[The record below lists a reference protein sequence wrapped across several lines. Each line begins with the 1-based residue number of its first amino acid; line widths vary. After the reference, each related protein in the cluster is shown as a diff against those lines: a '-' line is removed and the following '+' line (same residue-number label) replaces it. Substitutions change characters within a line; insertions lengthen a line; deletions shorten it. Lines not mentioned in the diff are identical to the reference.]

1 MNNIQSTKRD
11 LYYTKDHEW
20 IDFQGIIAYIGIC
33 KFKLTGFKQI
43 QRINFNEAVGF
54 KKQGDVIATIIFND
68 YAIEAHMPVEG
79 KILSVNNK
87 LLTGNLNILM
97 DCSES
102 SAWIALIEASDPLE
116 RNDLLLPKQYQ
127 INGKSKYAKQ

>member
-1 MNNIQSTKRD
+1 MNIIQPTKRE
-11 LYYTKDHEW
+11 LYYSKDHEW

-43 QRINFNEAVGF
+43 QTINFREALGF
-54 KKQGDVIATIIFND
+54 KRQGDVIATIKYND

-79 KILSVNNK
+79 KVLSVNNK
-87 LLTGNLNILM
+87 LTSGNLNILL

-102 SAWIALIEASDPLE
+102 SAWIALIEPSDPLE
-116 RNDLLLPKQYQ
+116 RNGLLLPKQYYAT
-127 INGKSKYAKQ
+127 GKSKYAQ